1 MQIDESCFAASTGYG
16 YNDRGR
22 EKLDQLYAR
31 VFGAEAGIVRPQFVS
46 GTHAI
51 ACALYGSLR
60 PGGRLLS
67 LTGKPYETLQKVLGL
82 NDRDTGMLAELNITY
97 EEADFTTAINET
109 ALDNLLAEK
118 ADVVLLQRSR
128 GYSLRRALRTS
139 HCRSCPSCKKE
150 AAGSSNFVDNCY
162 GNLWKQKALSC
173 RCRFNCRFSDKN
185 PGGGIATGGGYS
197 RP

>member
-1 MQIDESCFAASTGYG
+1 MVALQNHWRVLEAFRSLQIDESCFAASTGYG

-139 HCRSCPSCKKE
+139 DIAALVQAVKKRQPE
-150 AAGSSNFVDNCY
+150 AVIFVDNCRFVE
-162 GNLWKQKALSC
+162 ASLS
-173 RCRFNCRFSDKN
+173 
-185 PGGGIATGGGYS
+185 PVPI
-197 RP
+197 